1 MLCHCR
7 SSRELSQVPNLVF
20 SISLFPPANTTTCI
34 NYVLAQSQLLLSAF
48 LRVHLS
54 RLHQIQFQDQSQHEG
69 NAASFGPAPW
79 PLVRN
84 LPDFIKNKPVFQ
96 WIHGFMNEMK
106 TKIACTLLGN
116 VHIIPVTSPE
126 ISREFLKTHDAVFA
140 SRLNTIVSEYSSRGF
155 LSIAV
160 VPKGE
165 QWKKVRRIVASNVIN
180 QTTFKWLHEKRLE
193 EADNLVRFIYNQI
206 SNTSSVINVRNT
218 VRQYSVNV
226 SRKMIF
232 STRYFGNEI
241 GIGIEEEE
249 HVESLFTVL
258 GHLFAFSLSDYFPWM
273 RVLDLDGHGKNCQ
286 ASCGYHKQVP

>member
-7 SSRELSQVPNLVF
+7 SSRELSQVPNQVF

-34 NYVLAQSQLLLSAF
+34 NYVLAQPQ
-48 LRVHLS
+48 
-54 RLHQIQFQDQSQHEG
+54 LHQIQFQDQSQHKG

-106 TKIACTLLGN
+106 TKIACTQLGN

-126 ISREFLKTHDAVFA
+126 ISREFLKKHDAVFA
-140 SRLNTIVSEYSSRGF
+140 SRLNTTVSEYSSRGF

-206 SNTSSVINVRNT
+206 SNTSSVINVRKHSP
-218 VRQYSVNV
+218 SVQCKCQQENDLQHKIL
-226 SRKMIF
+226 RK
-232 STRYFGNEI
+232 RN
-241 GIGIEEEE
+241 
-249 HVESLFTVL
+249 
-258 GHLFAFSLSDYFPWM
+258 WN
-273 RVLDLDGHGKNCQ
+273 RN
-286 ASCGYHKQVP
+286 